1 MSRID
6 VNSFGDDRLGPAGD
20 LFYDKLLKTH
30 AGLSEEESARLNMR
44 LVLLMANA
52 IGDGPL
58 LSAILDTTRA
68 AGEERA

>member
-6 VNSFGDDRLGPAGD
+6 RAIGDDRLGPAGD

-30 AGLSEEESARLNMR
+30 AGLSEEESVRLNMR

-52 IGDGPL
+52 IGDGRVL
-58 LSAILDTTRA
+58 AAILDTALA
-68 AGEERA
+68 AGKERE

>member
-1 MSRID
+1 MSHID
-6 VNSFGDDRLGPAGD
+6 MAIGDDRLGPAGD

-30 AGLSEEESARLNMR
+30 AGLSEEESVRLNMR

-58 LSAILDTTRA
+58 LNSILETA
-68 AGEERA
+68 LEAGKDRP